1 MFMYLFSPESVSNF
15 ESISLLNPVV
25 NSSRKNKLYIYREA
39 TNNNSIN
46 LNIKTGRDR
55 EEKFLFFYFLKNL
68 IRKKKQK
75 PRRDIK

>member
-1 MFMYLFSPESVSNF
+1 MFMHLFSPESVSNF

-55 EEKFLFFYFLKNL
+55 GKLF
-68 IRKKKQK
+68 
-75 PRRDIK
+75 